1 MFTIDGNVQVTVS
14 TISCVV
20 DFYSSFT
27 HDLKQKDIIGTQ
39 LPKSIKNKCVMNQPT
54 DIIYMGVT
62 HIKTV

>member
-27 HDLKQKDIIGTQ
+27 HDLKQSDIIGTQ
-39 LPKSIKNKCVMNQPT
+39 LPKSIKNKCVMDQPT
-54 DIIYMGVT
+54 DII
-62 HIKTV
+62 